1 MFKIIKLE
9 EVDST
14 NEWVKRNKEKLSD
27 LDGVFAKVQTKG
39 KGRGE
44 NKWFSPPGGLWFSI
58 MIKKFPSTKGAL
70 SQLCCVVIADVLEKY
85 KLNVEL
91 KWPND
96 IIVNSKKLGGILIER
111 INESFIIGIGL
122 NLNIKLLTFS
132 LDLRENVIT
141 SLEVLKKEI
150 PIEKVCL
157 EILKNMNQ
165 WIKDLNRVYLR
176 YLGLNCDLGRKVK
189 LISPKGEII
198 GQVIRIEKEGGI
210 IIRSEGKENTYYSGS
225 LIYT

>member
-14 NEWVKRNKEKLSD
+14 NEWVKRNKDKLSD

-96 IIVNSKKLGGILIER
+96 IIIDSKKLGGILIER

-122 NLNIKLLTFS
+122 NLNIKLLTFPI
-132 LDLRENVIT
+132 DLRENVIT

-150 PIEKVCL
+150 PIEKMCL

-189 LISPKGEII
+189 LISPKSEII

-210 IIRSEGKENTYYSGS
+210 LIRSEGKENTYYSGS

>member
-14 NEWVKRNKEKLSD
+14 NEWVKRNKDKLSD

-96 IIVNSKKLGGILIER
+96 IIFDLKKLGGILIER

-122 NLNIKLLTFS
+122 NLNIKLLTFP

-210 IIRSEGKENTYYSGS
+210 LIRSEGKENTYYSGS

>member
-14 NEWVKRNKEKLSD
+14 NEWVKRNKDKLSD
-27 LDGVFAKVQTKG
+27 LDGVFANVQTKG

-96 IIVNSKKLGGILIER
+96 IIIDSKKLGGILIER

-122 NLNIKLLTFS
+122 NLNIKLLTFPI
-132 LDLRENVIT
+132 DLRENVIT

-150 PIEKVCL
+150 PIEIMCL

-189 LISPKGEII
+189 LISPKSEII

-210 IIRSEGKENTYYSGS
+210 LIRSEGKENTYYSGS

>member
-14 NEWVKRNKEKLSD
+14 NDWIKRNKDKLSD
-27 LDGVFAKVQTKG
+27 LDGLIANVQTRG
-39 KGRGE
+39 KGRGK

-70 SQLCCVVIADVLEKY
+70 SQLSCVVIADALEKY

-96 IIVNSKKLGGILIER
+96 IIIFSKKLGGILIER

-122 NLNIKLLTFS
+122 NLNIELFTFPI
-132 LDLRENVIT
+132 DLREKVTT
-141 SLEVLKKEI
+141 SFEVLKRKI
-150 PIEKVCL
+150 PIEEISL
-157 EILKNMNQ
+157 EILKKMNK
-165 WIKDLNRVYLR
+165 WIKDLNRVYIR

-189 LISPKGEII
+189 LISPKGEIT
-198 GQVIRIEKEGGI
+198 GLVIRIEKDGGI
-210 IIRSEGKENTYYSGS
+210 LISSEGKEKTFYSGS
-225 LIYT
+225 LVYL

>member
-14 NEWVKRNKEKLSD
+14 NEWVKSNKDKLSD
-27 LDGVFAKVQTKG
+27 LDGVFAKVQKKG
-39 KGRGE
+39 KGRGK

-58 MIKKFPSTKGAL
+58 MIEKFPSTKGVL
-70 SQLCCVVIADVLEKY
+70 SQLSCVVIADALEKY

-96 IIVNSKKLGGILIER
+96 VIISSKKLGGILIER

-122 NLNIKLLTFS
+122 NLNIELKTFPQ
-132 LDLRENVIT
+132 DLRENVTT

-150 PIEKVCL
+150 PIEEISL
-157 EILKNMNQ
+157 EILKKMNQ

-189 LISPKGEII
+189 LISPKGEIS
-198 GQVIRIEKEGGI
+198 GQVIRIEKDGGI
-210 IIRSEGKENTYYSGS
+210 LIRSEGKEKTYYSGS
-225 LIYT
+225 LVYL